1 MGTLGM
7 KAKKLAPVTIYFKNP
22 TKYVAKTLK
31 RYIPFDPA
39 IPLLGFYPKEIIR
52 NK

>member
-1 MGTLGM
+1 M
-7 KAKKLAPVTIYFKNP
+7 KGKDLAPVTIYFKNT

-31 RYIPFDPA
+31 MYIPFDPA

-52 NK
+52 NN